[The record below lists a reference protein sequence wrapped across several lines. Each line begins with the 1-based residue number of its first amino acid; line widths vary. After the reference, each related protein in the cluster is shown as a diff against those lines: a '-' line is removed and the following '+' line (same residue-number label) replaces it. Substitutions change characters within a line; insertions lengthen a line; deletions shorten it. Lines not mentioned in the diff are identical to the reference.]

1 VDYLTDE
8 QRSYGD
14 KEPVELGADLQFGP
28 LAVLLVEEVEKLRV
42 EILKRHGRFAHLSLF
57 ERVVLKLRLK
67 PKDCHTQ

>member
-28 LAVLLVEEVEKLRV
+28 LAVSSQKTLVVLV
-42 EILKRHGRFAHLSLF
+42 PSSLF
-57 ERVVLKLRLK
+57 FSVNAQHRRKKMAKRE
-67 PKDCHTQ
+67 